1 MTDHAGSPAKPTGYT
16 MTTARVR
23 DLSAALSHAA
33 DDLQERLDELDG
45 ELSRLEPAWTGE
57 ASRAYHSAQREWA
70 VSMARL
76 KTLLAEAGVR
86 SGRALDRHLEA
97 RERVKGLWK

>member
-1 MTDHAGSPAKPTGYT
+1 MTNHPGSETNHTGYT
-16 MTTARVR
+16 MTTTRVR
-23 DLSAALSHAA
+23 GLSEALSHAA
-33 DDLQERLDELDG
+33 ADLQERLDELDG

-57 ASRAYHSAQREWA
+57 ASRAYHSAQREWT

-76 KTLLAEAGVR
+76 KKLLAEAGVR